1 MKNKQKKYGNNE
13 LINIVMKGEI
23 KMYNTNVTENLNML
37 NTIYQARE
45 EELRII
51 SEDFRKKL
59 NDVTIEEIQNLIE
72 KNLESST
79 EKRKVLNDLELLIE
93 NYEMKMSNFMENS
106 YKQGFKDAFD
116 LFLECT
122 REQIL

>member
-1 MKNKQKKYGNNE
+1 MG
-13 LINIVMKGEI
+13 
-23 KMYNTNVTENLNML
+23 
-37 NTIYQARE
+37 
-45 EELRII
+45 II

-59 NDVTIEEIQNLIE
+59 NDVTIKEIQNLIE

-106 YKQGFKDAFD
+106 YKQGVKDAFD

-122 REQIL
+122 RE

>member
-1 MKNKQKKYGNNE
+1 
-13 LINIVMKGEI
+13 
-23 KMYNTNVTENLNML
+23 MYNTNVTENLNML

-45 EELRII
+45 EELGII

-106 YKQGFKDAFD
+106 YKQGFEDAFD
-116 LFLECT
+116 LFLEYT
-122 REQIL
+122 RE

>member
-1 MKNKQKKYGNNE
+1 
-13 LINIVMKGEI
+13 
-23 KMYNTNVTENLNML
+23 MYNTNVTENLNML

-45 EELRII
+45 EELGII

-93 NYEMKMSNFMENS
+93 NYEMKMSNFS

-122 REQIL
+122 RE

>member
-1 MKNKQKKYGNNE
+1 
-13 LINIVMKGEI
+13 MKGEI

-45 EELRII
+45 EELGII

-79 EKRKVLNDLELLIE
+79 EKRKYRIYVI
-93 NYEMKMSNFMENS
+93 
-106 YKQGFKDAFD
+106 
-116 LFLECT
+116 
-122 REQIL
+122 I

>member
-1 MKNKQKKYGNNE
+1 
-13 LINIVMKGEI
+13 MKGEI

-45 EELRII
+45 EELGII

-116 LFLECT
+116 LFLEYT
-122 REQIL
+122 RE